1 MSTLTAVPRAV
12 ARFQREYPGVQLQ
25 LQPGGSAEQLRALGA
40 GECDIGFMAFKRDK
54 EPFATEL
61 LEQASLVAVLPT
73 RHALAGAA
81 AVELRALASERFVF
95 LGRQSEPQIDAF
107 FRAHCARAGFEPK
120 VVMEVEQLEALLSF
134 VAAGVGVSCAPAL
147 VNRLPFP
154 GVRTVPLLPVIQGG
168 ISAVWSADKLSATGE
183 RFLRVLR
190 EELQRSKSR
199 AAGQVVKRCATAMRA
214 TTQQLSAPATAVR
227 RGGGERHRKA
237 HSVALARSSEST
249 QRRFCSFVPPSGR
262 KRRSPG

>member
-1 MSTLTAVPRAV
+1 MGLLRLRFSLMSTLTAVPRAV

-199 AAGQVVKRCATAMRA
+199 AAARRVK
-214 TTQQLSAPATAVR
+214 
-227 RGGGERHRKA
+227 
-237 HSVALARSSEST
+237 
-249 QRRFCSFVPPSGR
+249 
-262 KRRSPG
+262 